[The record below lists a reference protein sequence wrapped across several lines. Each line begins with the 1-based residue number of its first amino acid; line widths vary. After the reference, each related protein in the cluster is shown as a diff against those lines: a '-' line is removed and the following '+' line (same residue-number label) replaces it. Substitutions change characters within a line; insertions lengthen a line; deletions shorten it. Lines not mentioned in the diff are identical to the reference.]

1 MKVLM
6 KAKNILTVAWL
17 ASAFVTGHV
26 LAYTS
31 ASYVQEGLI
40 AQWDGIDNAIVGGVR
55 CHDATATV
63 WKDLTGNLYDI
74 TGLDALGGF
83 VDDAFA
89 KTKSGAKAQGF
100 GLNPS
105 TYEVVL
111 DFTNYSSG
119 WLVPLSTA
127 EKYYPSIRKNGA
139 VMEMFYGYNTGY
151 GFKNV
156 AWPADNKAVLSC
168 TKDGRVFLNGSFVE
182 NNYKDYWGANGDNV
196 FGGSSAGHSNN
207 GTVGYRIHAIRFYDR
222 ILTDEER
229 ARNAQI
235 DGVRFLELTGPAD
248 LIVGGEPMEVGSP
261 DPAYG
266 ISDGWTVGAEYDC
279 TAPKTWTNSEATVA
293 ATCTGYV
300 VRVDGEIVGEGAFA
314 ADEECTFHY
323 VHPASEKG
331 AELTWKYAI
340 EYRVTAVADVASV
353 TVRASKDWA
362 KPGEEVTLTAE
373 FDDES
378 ISVLRWTGVEG
389 TMSGNSFTFTMPK
402 GPVSCAVLM
411 SQSFY
416 VAVDG
421 DDEQN
426 DGRSTESPLA
436 TIGAALAKAMALGTA
451 ATVLVGPGEYLCDA
465 KLVVDGS
472 QPIRLQSLEGAERT
486 FIVRNAAFAPLCQI
500 NSTESVIDGFTF
512 TQNGTTRNDFL
523 YVTSGTVSHC
533 IVSNAWFVK
542 GIQVATGGYLV
553 DSLICNN
560 NQEGRDAVIS
570 MIGGTLDR
578 CRVVRNLTNND
589 TYGEGVE
596 FWTGGVMR
604 NCLVADN
611 TNKSNHASGV
621 YARSGSTVENCTIA
635 NNVILGATG
644 VAGVDGTVGP
654 FRNCIIYGNRNASGV
669 SETVARTYDNCA
681 STVALSGSG
690 NIVVTGMDF
699 ADPAAGDYR
708 VMSGS
713 TIDAGAVQSWMAGA
727 TDLAGNPRIIGETPD
742 MGCYEYRPGAL
753 RASVDASATTALG
766 RGDFTLTATV
776 SGSDLAGLTYAWTVS
791 KGGETVA
798 TGSASQLSVSGL
810 GIGIYD
816 VALTVRNGA
825 GATYVWDGGSAL
837 LTVYPKTV
845 YVAKDSTPQAP
856 YDSWETAANDLATVT
871 ADAMDGME
879 VLVGE
884 GVYTNTVRA
893 VVSAAL
899 KIASVGGRDKTVF
912 TRTASGVP
920 FLVVANDGAVV
931 DGITFTQPKRESAS
945 GGRVFTLEKG
955 LMRNCAVVGCYAFV
969 DELTYA
975 TGGTISN
982 MVWRGNYN
990 YGRVSNFNVHSA
1002 LVTDCLFV
1010 GNQTDN
1016 DSYGAAI
1023 CVSDSATIRNCLI
1036 VCNTNSHNAAGITA
1050 YSGNSLVENCTIARN
1065 VTTSADVA
1073 AGVEGDSSGRAITLR
1088 NCIVKDNIAKG
1099 VETNLSSKI
1108 NLTVSYTLSEP
1119 AFPKGEGNISGDPRF
1134 RNAAKGDFRLLGG
1147 SPAVDAGLD
1156 QPWMV
1161 GATDFLGKPRIALAE
1176 FGGVVD
1182 MGCYERQPNRATV
1195 LILK

>member
-1 MKVLM
+1 MKKHILGIVLF
-6 KAKNILTVAWL
+6 AGL
-17 ASAFVTGHV
+17 SAF
-26 LAYTS
+26 AYNS
-31 ASYVQEGLI
+31 GSYVQDGLI
-40 AQWDGIDNAIVGGVR
+40 AQWDGIDNAVVGGVR
-55 CHDATATV
+55 CHDAAATDWV
-63 WKDLTGNLYDI
+63 DLSGNGY
-74 TGLDALGGF
+74 TMSG
-83 VDDAFA
+83 VDEVGNFGDMAFE
-89 KTKSGAKAQGF
+89 KTKGVAKAMNF
-100 GLNPS
+100 GLNPK
-105 TYEVVL
+105 TFEVVL
-111 DFTNYSSG
+111 D
-119 WLVPLSTA
+119 LSQLATGVWA
-127 EKYYPSIRKNGA
+127 IPMSTTDKFYPSFLRVAGNPNTLTI
-139 VMEMFYGYNTGY
+139 FYGYKQYGYTGLPFPEN
-151 GFKNV
+151 GLL
-156 AWPADNKAVLSC
+156 AVSC
-168 TKDGRVFLNGSFVE
+168 STDGTIWLNGAPPPEGSTV
-182 NNYKDYWGANGDNV
+182 KTDYWGKNDNNV
-196 FGGSSAGHSNN
+196 LGGSSVGHGNN
-207 GTVGYRIHAIRFYDR
+207 GTKNFAIRSIRFYDR
-222 ILTDEER
+222 VLSEVER
-229 ARNAQI
+229 TANARV
-235 DGVRFLELTGPAD
+235 DCVRFLELTGPAD

-279 TAPKTWTNSEATVA
+279 TAPKTWTNAEATVA
-293 ATCTGYV
+293 ATCTGYE
-300 VRVDGEIVGEGAFA
+300 VRADGEIVGEGAFA

-331 AELTWKYAI
+331 AELAWKYAI

-389 TMSGNSFTFTMPK
+389 TMSGNSFTFTMPAA
-402 GPVSCAVLM
+402 PVSCAVLM

-436 TIGAALAKAMALGTA
+436 TIGAALAKAKALGTA

-500 NSTESVIDGFTF
+500 DSAESTIDGFTF
-512 TQNGTTRNDFL
+512 TQNGTTRNNVL

-533 IVSNAWFVK
+533 IVSNTWFTK
-542 GIQVATGGYLV
+542 GIQVSKGGYLV

-560 NQEGRDAVIS
+560 NQEGRDAVVS

-611 TNKSNHASGV
+611 TNKANHASGV
-621 YARSGSTVENCTIA
+621 YAMSGCTIENCTIA

-644 VAGVDGTVGP
+644 VAGVVGTAGP

-713 TIDAGAVQSWMAGA
+713 TIDAGATQSWMAGA

-742 MGCYEYRPGAL
+742 MGCFEYRPGAL

-816 VALTVRNGA
+816 VAMTVRNGA
-825 GATYVWDGGSAL
+825 GAMYVWDGGAAL

-955 LMRNCAVVGCYAFV
+955 LMRNCAVIGCYAFGS
-969 DELTYA
+969 ELTYA

-982 MVWRGNYN
+982 TVWRGNYN

-1036 VCNTNSHNAAGITA
+1036 VCNTNSHNAAGITSYA
-1050 YSGNSLVENCTIARN
+1050 ANSLVENCTIARN

-1119 AFPKGEGNISGDPRF
+1119 AFPKGEGNIGGDPKFASPGSIR
-1134 RNAAKGDFRLLGG
+1134 GLRLLPS
-1147 SPAVDAGLD
+1147 SPAVNAGLN
-1156 QPWMV
+1156 QPWME
-1161 GATDFLGKPRIALAE
+1161 GAVDLFGNPRINRKDGIGL
-1176 FGGVVD
+1176 VD
-1182 MGCYERQPNRATV
+1182 LGCYERVPSGLV
-1195 LILK
+1195 LVVW